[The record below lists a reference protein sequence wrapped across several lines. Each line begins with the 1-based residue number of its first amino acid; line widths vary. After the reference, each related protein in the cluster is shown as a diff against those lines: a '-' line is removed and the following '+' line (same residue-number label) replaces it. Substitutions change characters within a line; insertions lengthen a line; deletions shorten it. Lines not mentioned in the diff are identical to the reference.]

1 MTPGRICDLMM
12 HWILEGR
19 SAADMDKT
27 RAMIELPPPGYTGSL
42 RGTSWDP
49 DAMLAGYK
57 Q

>member
-49 DAMLAGYK
+49 DAMLAGYT